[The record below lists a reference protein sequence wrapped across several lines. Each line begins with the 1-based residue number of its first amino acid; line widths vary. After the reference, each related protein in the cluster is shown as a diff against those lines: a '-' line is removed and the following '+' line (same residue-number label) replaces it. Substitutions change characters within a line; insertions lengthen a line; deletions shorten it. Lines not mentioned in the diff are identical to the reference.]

1 MVKVNLLA
9 GFKKI
14 EYLEILYFLY
24 YRHMKKITL
33 DNINNKRY
41 IFLTK
46 NNYSPLKLNNEITI
60 ISRNEYQ
67 RRIIEANIFDLE
79 RLLDFLKSNIECG
92 IYIICLSNNIL
103 VFNSF
108 LGTELSYYDTGSQLY
123 ISDSS
128 LTIAEKLNLKLSKE
142 AISTYLVA
150 GLPYF
155 PFYTM
160 SLWKNINKLP
170 PLKYLKITEQGEFLF
185 INVSLISDNIHKNK
199 TPSEIKATFIKKIN
213 TDISEYKDI
222 SLDISGGIDSAVI
235 AYLLNNTTST
245 YSAYH
250 SYSIENSDTDWAK
263 FIANDL
269 GNTLNILE
277 SIGNNNNRFEVNSE
291 FLGGNIPDSPLL
303 WGDTEGYVLNLVK
316 KIRKNKQFKNLHF
329 IGIGGDDL
337 FSPMPSAPWS
347 IAKNNGL
354 KGFEFLIKY
363 SVFSRSNFITCLKS
377 FLDQTRYSDDLT
389 KKIYEAF
396 DNSTQ
401 KQKLLFSWNEEIT
414 IPSWLT
420 KDIRESLYSS
430 LMKVANEYKK
440 PLNNDRAKNQE
451 IQSLL
456 FQNSILSQLNRL
468 SPESIYWSAP
478 YLNPDVIENSLFLSE
493 FEKYNPTTLKPF
505 LKKMM
510 DGIMPEELFYRGS
523 KGDYSTTLYESYR
536 LAKNKYNGNF
546 KDFELFK
553 LGIIDLE
560 ILEQELSMPTANP
573 IRIDFFEKLCNM
585 ERWLRQLKRYS
596 GELYEKNL

>member
-1 MVKVNLLA
+1 
-9 GFKKI
+9 
-14 EYLEILYFLY
+14 
-24 YRHMKKITL
+24 MKKITL
-33 DNINNKRY
+33 NNINNKKY
-41 IFLTK
+41 TFLTK
-46 NNYSPLKLNNEITI
+46 NNYSLLKLTNEITI

-67 RRIIEANIFDLE
+67 RRIIEANIFNLE
-79 RLLDFLKSNIECG
+79 KLLDFLKRNIEYG
-92 IYIICLSNNIL
+92 IYIICLSNSML

-142 AISTYLVA
+142 AISTYLIA

-170 PLKYLKITEQGEFLF
+170 ALKYLKITEQGDLLF
-185 INVSLISDNIHKNK
+185 IDVSLSSDNFHKNK
-199 TPSEIKATFIKKIN
+199 TPSEIKETFIKKIN
-213 TDISEYKDI
+213 TDISDHKEI
-222 SLDISGGIDSAVI
+222 TLDISGGIDSAVI
-235 AYLLNNTTST
+235 AYLLNDTTRIYST
-245 YSAYH
+245 FH
-250 SYSIENSDTDWAK
+250 SYSNENSDTEWAK

-269 GNTLNILE
+269 GKTLNILE
-277 SIGNNNNRFEVNSE
+277 SIGSNNNRFEVDSE

-316 KIRKNKQFKNLHF
+316 NFSNNKHFKNLHF

-363 SVFSRSNFITCLKS
+363 SIFSRSSFIICLRS
-377 FLDQTRYSDDLT
+377 FFERTRYFDDLT
-389 KKIYEAF
+389 NKISGAF
-396 DNSTQ
+396 INSTP
-401 KQKLLFSWNEEIT
+401 KKKLLFSWNEEII

-420 KDIRESLYSS
+420 QNIKESLYSS
-430 LMKVANEYKK
+430 LIKVANEYKE

-451 IQSLL
+451 IQSLI
-456 FQNSILSQLNRL
+456 FQNNILSQLNIL

-478 YLNPDVIENSLFLSE
+478 YLNSDVIENSFFLSE

-510 DGIMPEELFYRGS
+510 NGIMPEELFYRGS

-536 LAKNKYNGNF
+536 LAKKKYNGNF

-560 ILEQELSMPTANP
+560 ILEQELSMPTANS

-596 GELYEKNL
+596 GELYEKNF